1 MATVEITKSNKWAI
15 GAVIVLI
22 IIILLLW
29 GVVSSMNSSNDGEM
43 QKLAT
48 AVTKAVDKMATQ
60 NKTINDIDGAVKKI
74 PSQLREAII
83 DHENRMHSKKPVVSR
98 TSPTKKKRVKPIRK
112 LPEGQKSRPVDK
124 VAIVSSAL
132 QDCNS
137 FGGVLTL
144 REGKIICDINKADT
158 PPAEKVAQP
167 TPLQE
172 GAECDAGK
180 GHKGVLKVVD
190 GTSRCVWEVAQAPVQ
205 QVRREQ
211 SPVRETVYYRE
222 PLREVYYEEEPQ
234 EEASSSGF
242 GSWLP
247 WVAAAVVGGIIY
259 NNNRRNTAQIAPA
272 IIGGPV
278 NPAPGGPVNPMPGGP
293 VNPLP

>member
-1 MATVEITKSNKWAI
+1 MATKKITESNKWAI
-15 GAVIVLI
+15 LAIIALVLI
-22 IIILLLW
+22 ILLMW
-29 GVVSSMNSSNDGEM
+29 WVGGSMSSSKDSEM
-43 QKLAT
+43 QKLTT

-60 NKTINDIDGAVKKI
+60 NKTIGDIDGAVKKI
-74 PSQLREAII
+74 PNQLREAII
-83 DHENRMHSKKPVVSR
+83 NHENRMHSKKPATVNCCL
-98 TSPTKKKRVKPIRK
+98 PPKQRVKPIRR
-112 LPEGQKSRPVDK
+112 LPEVQKQKPKPVVVDK

-137 FGGVLTL
+137 FGGVLIL
-144 REGKIICDINKADT
+144 RDGKIVCDIKKT
-158 PPAEKVAQP
+158 ETILVEKVAQP

-180 GHKGVLKVVD
+180 GHTGTLKIVD
-190 GTSRCVWEVAQAPVQ
+190 GKSRCVWEVAHAPVQ

-211 SPVRETVYYRE
+211 APVRETVYYRE
-222 PLREVYYEEEPQ
+222 PLREVYYEDEPQ

-259 NNNRRNTAQIAPA
+259 NNNRRNNAPMSTAV
-272 IIGGPV
+272 IGGPV
-278 NPAPGGPVNPMPGGP
+278 NPAPGGPVNPVP
-293 VNPLP
+293 

>member
-1 MATVEITKSNKWAI
+1 MTTIEITRSNKKAI

-29 GVVSSMNSSNDGEM
+29 GVGSSMNSSNDGEM
-43 QKLAT
+43 QKLTT
-48 AVTKAVDKMATQ
+48 AVTSAVGEMSLQ
-60 NKTINDIDGAVKKI
+60 NKIIGDIDGAVKKI

-83 DHENRMHSKKPVVSR
+83 DHEGRMHSKKPDVVNCCL
-98 TSPTKKKRVKPIRK
+98 SPKKKVKAIRK
-112 LPEGQKSRPVDK
+112 LPEVQKQKPQHVDK

-137 FGGVLTL
+137 FGGVLVL
-144 REGKIICDINKADT
+144 REGKIVCDIKKIETT
-158 PPAEKVAQP
+158 PVEKVAQP

-172 GAECDAGK
+172 GAECNAGK
-180 GHKGVLKVVD
+180 GNRGVLRVVD
-190 GTSRCVWEVAQAPVQ
+190 GTLRCVWEAALAPVQ

-211 SPVRETVYYRE
+211 APIREVYYRE
-222 PLREVYYEEEPQ
+222 PLREVYYEEESQ
-234 EEASSSGF
+234 EEASSSSGF

-259 NNNRRNTAQIAPA
+259 NNSRRNTAPMAPA
-272 IIGGPV
+272 IVGGPV
-278 NPAPGGPVNPMPGGP
+278 NPAPGGPVNPVP
-293 VNPLP
+293 